1 MDDARTTTAAVCY
14 ALALGPA
21 ALSAWSR
28 RRREQRERQP
38 MRRLLELEACD
49 FEAPEPRPA
58 RRRAELFGCLGFG
71 AVVLGLL
78 ATPLFWDEIP
88 LPP

>member
-1 MDDARTTTAAVCY
+1 MAHPTATAVCY
-14 ALALGPA
+14 VLALGPA

-28 RRREQRERQP
+28 NRREQRERQP
-38 MRRLLELEACD
+38 MRRLLDLEAND
-49 FEAPEPRPA
+49 FQAVGQRPA
-58 RRRAELFGCLGFG
+58 RRGRELFGCLGVG

-78 ATPLFWDEIP
+78 ATPLFWDAVP

>member
-1 MDDARTTTAAVCY
+1 VAPHTTATAVCY
-14 ALALGPA
+14 VLALGPA

-28 RRREQRERQP
+28 NRREQRERQP
-38 MRRLLELEACD
+38 MRRLLELEAND
-49 FEAPEPRPA
+49 FEVPQQRPA
-58 RRRAELFGCLGFG
+58 RRWGELFGCLGFG

-78 ATPLFWDEIP
+78 ATPLFWDEIL